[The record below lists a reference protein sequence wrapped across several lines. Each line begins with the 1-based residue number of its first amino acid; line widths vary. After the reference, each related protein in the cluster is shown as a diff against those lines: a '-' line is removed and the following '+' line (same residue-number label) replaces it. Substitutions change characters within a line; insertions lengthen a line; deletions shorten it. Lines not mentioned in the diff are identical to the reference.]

1 MKSLSLLQKKV
12 LSGLEILTSW
22 ANAGEFGELL
32 PLSGGEPVETG
43 IGESEALAGPLTN
56 VRSVYAELQSLVA
69 ISHDLPNFR
78 ATSEYKDGALS
89 YIH

>member
-1 MKSLSLLQKKV
+1 M
-12 LSGLEILTSW
+12 
-22 ANAGEFGELL
+22 

-69 ISHDLPNFR
+69 ISHDLHNFR